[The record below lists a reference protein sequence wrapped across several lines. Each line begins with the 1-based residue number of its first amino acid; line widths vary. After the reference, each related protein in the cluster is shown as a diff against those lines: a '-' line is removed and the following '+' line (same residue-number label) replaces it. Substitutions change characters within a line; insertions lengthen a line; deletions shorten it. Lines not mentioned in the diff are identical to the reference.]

1 MLGRRGRR
9 TPAAQSRGGR
19 AGAERGL
26 LTARSPP
33 TKHGSPRPHSGA
45 PREVAAAQR
54 QATSSKGWGLDRRPR
69 KRYDAVVAKVLIIDD
84 DFEIVSI
91 LTEILKREGHD
102 VESAPEPVEGMQKS
116 RKVKPDLIILDYHMP
131 GNTGA
136 HLFESLRRN
145 SATQATPILFMS
157 GEASPDQILSEITD
171 TDNSRFLPK
180 PVPLDEFRK
189 TIRELLAAAKK
200 EDRDG

>member
-1 MLGRRGRR
+1 M
-9 TPAAQSRGGR
+9 
-19 AGAERGL
+19 
-26 LTARSPP
+26 
-33 TKHGSPRPHSGA
+33 
-45 PREVAAAQR
+45 
-54 QATSSKGWGLDRRPR
+54 
-69 KRYDAVVAKVLIIDD
+69 AKVLIIDD

-145 SATQATPILFMS
+145 AATAATPILFMS
-157 GEASPDQILSEITD
+157 GEASPEQILAEVTD
-171 TDNSRFLPK
+171 NENSRFLPK
-180 PVPLDEFRK
+180 PVPLDDFRK
-189 TIRELLAAAKK
+189 AIREMLAAKK
-200 EDRDG
+200 ED